1 MAAPLVIWDPAML
14 GYDLGGAHP
23 LHPLRWQLTWELAD
37 RLRVTDG
44 IDTFAPPPADDEA
57 LATVHS
63 RGYIAAVRAASG
75 PGGRRRRSA
84 DGQQDGGQAGG
95 PDDGD
100 HGIGTSDNPAFE
112 HMHDTA
118 ALIAGGSIAAA
129 RAIAH
134 REVDRA
140 VNIAGGLHHA
150 MADHASGFCIYNDAA
165 LAIAALLD
173 AGVRRV
179 AYVDVDVHHGDG
191 VQAAFLDDPRV
202 LTVSIHESP
211 TTLWPGTGW
220 AMEIGK
226 GEAAGTV
233 VNIPVPAGTGDAG
246 WLRAFSAVVPGV
258 VTAFRPEVLVTQHG
272 ADSHADDPLAD
283 LELSVDGHL
292 ASYRAL
298 RELAESAAG
307 GRWLAL
313 GGGGYSL
320 VRVVPRSWTH
330 LLATVLDR
338 DVAPGTGLPAGWLEL
353 AAAARPGLV
362 LPTTMSDGTPATYQP
377 WDAADHHHPVD
388 AAIAQVRG
396 LVYPLYGLDPFD
408 ARD

>member
-1 MAAPLVIWDPAML
+1 MATPLVIWDPAML

-37 RLRVTDG
+37 RLHVTDG
-44 IDTFAPPPADDEA
+44 IDTFAPAPADDEA
-57 LATVHS
+57 LATVHT
-63 RGYIAAVRAASG
+63 RAYIAAVRAASA
-75 PGGRRRRSA
+75 PGGRT
-84 DGQQDGGQAGG
+84 AGTTG
-95 PDDGD
+95 HDEGAY
-100 HGIGTSDNPAFE
+100 GIGTSDNPAFA

-150 MADHASGFCIYNDAA
+150 MADHASGFCVYNDAA
-165 LAIAALLD
+165 LAIRALLD

-191 VQAAFLDDPRV
+191 VQAAFYDDPRV

-211 TTLWPGTGW
+211 ATLWPGTGW
-220 AMEIGK
+220 AMEMGK
-226 GEAAGTV
+226 GDAAGSS
-233 VNIPVPAGTGDAG
+233 VNIPLPAGTGDAG
-246 WLRAFSAVVPGV
+246 WLRAFAAVVPGI

-283 LELSVDGHL
+283 LELSVDGHR

-298 RELAESAAG
+298 RELAESAAD

-338 DVAPGTGLPAGWLEL
+338 DVAPETALPPGWLDL
-353 AAAARPGLV
+353 AAAARPGLS
-362 LPTTMSDGTPATYQP
+362 LPTTMSDGATADYQP